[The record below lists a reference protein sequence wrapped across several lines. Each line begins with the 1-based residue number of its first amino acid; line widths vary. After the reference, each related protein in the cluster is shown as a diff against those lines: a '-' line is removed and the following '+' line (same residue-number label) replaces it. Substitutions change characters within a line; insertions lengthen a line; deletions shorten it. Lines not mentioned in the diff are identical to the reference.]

1 MTDEGTIY
9 PGAEKVGWCG
19 RNFTSRIWEGLMARW
34 GLVELREGIGLR
46 MLDAEKN

>member
-1 MTDEGTIY
+1 MAALY
-9 PGAEKVGWCG
+9 HALGA
-19 RNFTSRIWEGLMARW
+19 SRILEGLMARW